1 MQKNHSLVVAICD
14 SCFKDKP
21 TSKVVYTIKV
31 QNELQWQK
39 EGVWKL
45 ENWESLP
52 QQDYD
57 EQNDVSETEEST

>member
-1 MQKNHSLVVAICD
+1 MTK
-14 SCFKDKP
+14 
-21 TSKVVYTIKV
+21 
-31 QNELQWQK
+31 EK

-45 ENWESLP
+45 ENWEPLP

>member
-1 MQKNHSLVVAICD
+1 MK
-14 SCFKDKP
+14 
-21 TSKVVYTIKV
+21 
-31 QNELQWQK
+31 EK

-57 EQNDVSETEEST
+57 VQNVVSEKEEST